1 MDDFFEK
8 KGYLRILL
16 TVNYY
21 LLFFIKPLYI
31 SNF

>member
-21 LLFFIKPLYI
+21 LLFFYKTALYI
-31 SNF
+31 